1 MLAIPPTL
9 APTVSCVF
17 PTVREVV
24 ALDPVRH
31 GGPRVVT
38 GETGLDR
45 PVRWVH
51 IAEVP
56 TPWSRTTSRPWL
68 WFIRRLSFPT
78 GHPAVLGRR
87 TPHVSPPGQS
97 RRESTM
103 RNLIRLAVAAAV
115 TWVLVWLPTA
125 AQAGITATGID

>member
-1 MLAIPPTL
+1 
-9 APTVSCVF
+9 VF
-17 PTVREVV
+17 PTVREII

-45 PVRWVH
+45 PVRWGTHRRGANALVAH
-51 IAEVP
+51 DIQAVALVYP
-56 TPWSRTTSRPWL
+56 T
-68 WFIRRLSFPT
+68 
-78 GHPAVLGRR
+78 AVLSHRPSGGARP
-87 TPHVSPPGQS
+87 TNPHVSPPGQS
-97 RRESTM
+97 RKESTM

-115 TWVLVWLPTA
+115 TGVLVWLPTA